1 MVKIRWVGITLI
13 ETEIVPV
20 TITPPP
26 PPTHTHTHTHTHTLT
41 LLYYRPLIKYL

>member
-26 PPTHTHTHTHTHTLT
+26 PTHTHTHTLT
-41 LLYYRPLIKYL
+41 LLHYRPLTKYLK

>member
-26 PPTHTHTHTHTHTLT
+26 PPTHTHTLT
-41 LLYYRPLIKYL
+41 LLHYRPLIKYL

>member
-20 TITPPP
+20 TITPPSP
-26 PPTHTHTHTHTHTLT
+26 YTHTHTDPS
-41 LLYYRPLIKYL
+41 PL